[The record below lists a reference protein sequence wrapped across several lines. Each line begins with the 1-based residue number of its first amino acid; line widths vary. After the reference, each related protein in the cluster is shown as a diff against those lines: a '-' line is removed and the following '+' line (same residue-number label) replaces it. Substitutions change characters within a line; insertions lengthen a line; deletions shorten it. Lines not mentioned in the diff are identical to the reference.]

1 LQRQRINWEEVWGY
15 GLLILAA
22 CFWGSAASLGKSLMR
37 QGISTFMLM
46 QVRAIFTALVLLI
59 GILPFARQHL
69 RIQPTD
75 LWAFLLF
82 AIPGLAL
89 VNASY
94 YYAVRVLPVAIAVF
108 IQFSAPVLV
117 FLYGVVRKTEV
128 ASRAK
133 IAALV
138 LSMIGTFLMVRLQ
151 ELGSQNLPWLGL
163 ISAFVS
169 MLSYAFY
176 LIISHDLSR
185 KYSPWTM
192 VVYGYG
198 LAAVFWCV
206 IQSPVSTAHA
216 LNEKNLW
223 LLAIAFSVSSTL
235 IPFTLFLMGLRR
247 VTPTGAAIASTS
259 ETVTA
264 TLFAFLFLGE
274 TLVPIQVVGALCI
287 LSAILILIRKP
298 AIVEEPV

>member
-1 LQRQRINWEEVWGY
+1 
-15 GLLILAA
+15 
-22 CFWGSAASLGKSLMR
+22 MR

-46 QVRAIFTALVLLI
+46 QVRSIFTALVLLVAI
-59 GILPFARQHL
+59 VPIARQHL
-69 RIQPTD
+69 RIQLSD

-117 FLYGVVRKTEV
+117 FLYGLVRKTEV

-133 IAALV
+133 IAALA
-138 LSMIGTFLMVRLQ
+138 LSMIGTFFMVRLHQ
-151 ELGSQNLPWLGL
+151 LGSQNLPWLGL
-163 ISAFVS
+163 ASAFVA

-192 VVYGYG
+192 
-198 LAAVFWCV
+198 
-206 IQSPVSTAHA
+206 
-216 LNEKNLW
+216 
-223 LLAIAFSVSSTL
+223 
-235 IPFTLFLMGLRR
+235 
-247 VTPTGAAIASTS
+247 
-259 ETVTA
+259 
-264 TLFAFLFLGE
+264 
-274 TLVPIQVVGALCI
+274 
-287 LSAILILIRKP
+287 
-298 AIVEEPV
+298 